1 LHNIPF
7 FGANIQNIYFHFSF
21 HLKNKKFK
29 YKELDVRRIFVK
41 KLNAFRRVFW
51 WYKKTKT
58 TPKSGFRIIFKKQK
72 QIRIIFSF

>member
-1 LHNIPF
+1 MLLGEF
-7 FGANIQNIYFHFSF
+7 
-21 HLKNKKFK
+21 
-29 YKELDVRRIFVK
+29 
-41 KLNAFRRVFW
+41 FW